1 MFKTAEAF
9 LPSSK
14 EVSAKN
20 QLPKMKK
27 KRPTKNHIT
36 IYARRRA
43 IKKEKIP
50 MRAPAKTSRGKC
62 APIYTL
68 P

>member
-14 EVSAKN
+14 EVSPKN

-27 KRPTKNHIT
+27 KKPTKNHIT
-36 IYARRRA
+36 LYARCRA
-43 IKKEKIP
+43 SKKEKMP

-62 APIYTL
+62 APTYTL